1 MGRNRGGSDRL
12 VHSVMQL
19 AGPAAVELQSH
30 LCNNWCTIAV
40 GPRSPAFGE
49 CQSPHAP
56 QAIEHSWNRNV
67 LIH

>member
-30 LCNNWCTIAV
+30 LCNKLVHDCRGAT
-40 GPRSPAFGE
+40 
-49 CQSPHAP
+49 
-56 QAIEHSWNRNV
+56 
-67 LIH
+67 